1 MRRQNLHPTSLT
13 FEGFRTFG
21 EEASQDIE
29 AADFDCNLQDRFH
42 FAETRKAITKGVVRL
57 APLRAGIEN
66 REGEAENEGEYPIE
80 RIPRDD

>member
-1 MRRQNLHPTSLT
+1 MGLRQSSRAEFFRLQLRGNCAQSRRMYRLRQLCAL
-13 FEGFRTFG
+13 E
-21 EEASQDIE
+21 
-29 AADFDCNLQDRFH
+29 ADFISEKR
-42 FAETRKAITKGVVRL
+42 RKAITKGVVRL